1 MYYIN
6 MDVHHTPT
14 TIGLSKA
21 WFYQKH
27 GLSKTPELE
36 PAPALDLLM
45 LLKNLQSNIAL
56 VAEEHG
62 LTLMQLYTMHA
73 IADEHRTMGKMAQAI
88 RCDASNVTGIIDK
101 LVTME
106 MVTRQEDPSDRRI
119 KTLQLTQEG
128 STTLR
133 KIVNAM
139 PERLGYSNITP
150 KEMSDFRR
158 ILVKF
163 TGGLPECNKK

>member
-1 MYYIN
+1 

-14 TIGLSKA
+14 TIGLSKT
-21 WFYQKH
+21 WFYQNH
-27 GLSKTPELE
+27 ALSELSELE
-36 PAPALDLLM
+36 PAPAFDLLM
-45 LLKNLQSNIAL
+45 LLKNLQSNIAI
-56 VAEEHG
+56 VADEYG

-73 IADEHRTMGKMAQAI
+73 ISEEHRTMGKMAQAI

-101 LVTME
+101 LVTMG

-119 KTLQLTQEG
+119 KTLQLTEEG

-139 PERLGYSNITP
+139 PGRLGYSSITP
-150 KEMSDFRR
+150 TEMSDFRR
-158 ILVKF
+158 ILVKLN
-163 TGGLPECNKK
+163 GGVPECNKK

>member
-1 MYYIN
+1 
-6 MDVHHTPT
+6 MDVHHTP

-21 WFYQKH
+21 WFYQNH
-27 GLSKTPELE
+27 ALSKMSELE

-56 VAEEHG
+56 VAEEYG

-73 IADEHRTMGKMAQAI
+73 IAEEHTTMGKMAQAI

-101 LVTME
+101 LVAME
-106 MVTRQEDPSDRRI
+106 LVTRQEDPSDRRI
-119 KTLQLTQEG
+119 KTLQLTSEG

-139 PERLGYSNITP
+139 PGRLGYSNITP

-158 ILVKF
+158 ILVKL
-163 TGGLPECNKK
+163 TGGVPECNKK